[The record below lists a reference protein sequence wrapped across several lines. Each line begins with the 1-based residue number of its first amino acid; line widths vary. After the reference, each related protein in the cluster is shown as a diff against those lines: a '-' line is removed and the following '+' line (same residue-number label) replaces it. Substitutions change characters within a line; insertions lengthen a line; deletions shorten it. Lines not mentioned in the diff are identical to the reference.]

1 MNSASPRDRLLPP
14 YLAASTLTAAIA
26 WLFSLAMQQSAAF
39 DLTGHVETLVPLAR
53 LGVVSAPII
62 VALRAGVAAL
72 TAWLVAGALGA
83 PLSLGSVAA
92 GVLCWLPL
100 LELPAVVD
108 ATAMLLAPS
117 GDWNATHI
125 GLGLD
130 AWFTGLTGRA
140 RILTQTMHPGWF
152 AFAALL
158 WHHLRRRMRPHEA
171 VALPAAL
178 ASALVLALLPLL
190 RNG

>member
-1 MNSASPRDRLLPP
+1 MNSAFPHDRLFPP
-14 YLAASTLTAAIA
+14 YLAASALTAAIA

-39 DLTGHVETLVPLAR
+39 DLTGHVETLVPLAQ

-62 VALRAGVAAL
+62 VALRGGVAAL

-83 PLSLGSVAA
+83 PLAFGSVAA

-100 LELPAVVD
+100 LDLPAVID

-117 GDWNATHI
+117 ADWNANHVGI
-125 GLGLD
+125 GLD
-130 AWFTGLTGRA
+130 AWFTGLSGRA
-140 RILTQTMHPGWF
+140 RILAQTIHPGWF

-158 WHHLRRRMRPHEA
+158 WRHLRRRMRPHEA

-178 ASALVLALLPLL
+178 AAALVLALLPLL
-190 RNG
+190 RSG